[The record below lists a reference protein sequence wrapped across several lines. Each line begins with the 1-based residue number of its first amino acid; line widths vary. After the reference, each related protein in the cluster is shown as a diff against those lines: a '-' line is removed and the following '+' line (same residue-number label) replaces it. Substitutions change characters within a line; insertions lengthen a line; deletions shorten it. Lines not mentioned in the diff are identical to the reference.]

1 MPDPRGLT
9 LLIVDDNE
17 PVLFTREQFF
27 QHHGFDVKKAT
38 TAFSALELFRED
50 HVDLVLSDYY
60 LPDFTGDELCRMMK
74 RINPAVPM
82 VIVSGTIPEHISD
95 CADYFTIKGGDPM
108 QVLRVVQS
116 LLRKSA

>member
-1 MPDPRGLT
+1 MPDSSGLT

-17 PVLFTREQFF
+17 PVLFTKEQFYL
-27 QHHGFDVKKAT
+27 HHGFEVKKAT
-38 TAFSALELFRED
+38 TAFAALELFRHD

-74 RINPAVPM
+74 RLKPAIPM

-95 CADYFTIKGGDPM
+95 CADYFTIKGGDPL
-108 QVLRVVQS
+108 QVLRVIED

>member
-1 MPDPRGLT
+1 MQDSSGLT

-17 PVLFTREQFF
+17 PLLFTKERFF
-27 QHHGFDVKKAT
+27 EHHGYTVKKAT
-38 TAFSALELFRED
+38 TAFEALEWFRQN
-50 HVDLVLSDYY
+50 HADLVLSDYF

-74 RINPAVPM
+74 RISPSTPM
-82 VIVSGTIPEHISD
+82 VILSGTIPEHISD

-108 QVLRVVQS
+108 HVLRVVEN

>member
-1 MPDPRGLT
+1 MQDPSGLT

-17 PVLFTREQFF
+17 PLLFTKERFF
-27 QHHGFDVKKAT
+27 QYHGYAVQKAK
-38 TAFSALELFRED
+38 TAFEALELFRQ
-50 HVDLVLSDYY
+50 HQVDLVLSDYF

-74 RINPAVPM
+74 RIRPSTPM

-95 CADYFTIKGGDPM
+95 CVDYFTIKGGDPM
-108 QVLRVVQS
+108 HVLRVVED